1 MSIWEK
7 LWENI
12 INSLYQKSN
21 QHFFIHLFLIIVK
34 LVWRFVTAVAVVG
47 FFFQEKKKFFHS
59 QYDFSNDLKYNK
71 N

>member
-1 MSIWEK
+1 MPIWEK

-34 LVWRFVTAVAVVG
+34 LVWRFVTAAV
-47 FFFQEKKKFFHS
+47 FFFSDKKMFFHS